1 MTAEIIPINKPDHL
15 NEINSALLLLKL
27 FSMEGGHSQ
36 QVIDEVITKGQI
48 HTAKLLEQLNR
59 R

>member
-1 MTAEIIPINKPDHL
+1 MKAEIIPIKQPDHL

-27 FSMEGGHSQ
+27 FNMEGGHSQ
-36 QVIDEVITKGQI
+36 QVIDEVITKGQT
-48 HTAKLLEQLNR
+48 HTRKLLEQLNR